1 MDRPMPNFAFN
12 MMSSIQRVQNIVS
25 KKQLTNVE
33 TIHSDCQT
41 GLPDDSVDIVLL
53 YDIFHML
60 TDPQAILAEL
70 HRILRKDGTLS
81 VSGHHTNEN
90 EILSGVT
97 NSQLFRLN
105 SKDERTYSFSKQ

>member
-53 YDIFHML
+53 YDIFHMHKRS
-60 TDPQAILAEL
+60 Q
-70 HRILRKDGTLS
+70 
-81 VSGHHTNEN
+81 
-90 EILSGVT
+90 ILSSSYFGKRA
-97 NSQLFRLN
+97 FF
-105 SKDERTYSFSKQ
+105 Y